1 MNSDSIYERLRDK
14 AMSPAGSYCDGVYS
28 EHRKQLIEE
37 KETYVD
43 LYHLEKE
50 AKVDFGTDEII

>member
-1 MNSDSIYERLRDK
+1 
-14 AMSPAGSYCDGVYS
+14 MSPAGSYCDGVYS